1 MVATERENAIDFS
14 AAPVVWIHIADC
26 ANFAGIEYLAL
37 RMLQAHP
44 DLYIVLTGSRE
55 RAQSLAEQERIL
67 GLQMPIDGH
76 AIDRFLKKFTPNYL
90 LWAGG
95 DLHPPLLKM
104 AAAQGLEMLLIDA
117 VSEGFSTRKFRFLP
131 NVKARAL
138 RWFSDFYAVDTQAA
152 QHLAKLGISAS
163 RIQLKGALQQSVL
176 PPSLAEDLPENTPYT
191 HLATR
196 PVWLAAGVSAAEI
209 ETVLS
214 AQRIVM
220 RRAHRTLLILAA
232 QQPEDSAAAL
242 RQCQDSGLN
251 ALLTSQVEGP
261 DTNTHVLVSER
272 AEPLDLWYHLASV
285 CFLGQSLMPQGP
297 SLDPYPAAT
306 RGCAILYGPSAS
318 DYADRYLRLAEA
330 GAARQI
336 RDSDTLAAAVG
347 QISAPDAAAQ
357 MAFAAWQ
364 VTSDGAE
371 LTDAVIDRVLSHL
384 DEIGV

>member
-1 MVATERENAIDFS
+1 MVSSEPQNDIDF
-14 AAPVVWIHIADC
+14 AVAPVVWIHIADC
-26 ANFAGIEYLAL
+26 ANFAGIEYLSL

-44 DLYIVLTGSRE
+44 DLYIVLTGSQE
-55 RAQSLAEQERIL
+55 RSQNLARQARIL
-67 GLQMPIDGH
+67 GLQMPFDAH
-76 AIDRFLKKFTPNYL
+76 SIDRFFKKFTPNYL

-95 DLHPPLLKM
+95 NLHPPLLKM
-104 AAAQGLEMLLIDA
+104 AAARGLEMLLVDA
-117 VSEGFSTRKFRFLP
+117 VSEGFSARKFRFLP

-152 QHLAKLGISAS
+152 QHLAKLGIAAS
-163 RIQLKGALQQSVL
+163 RIQLKGALQQGVL
-176 PPSLAEDLPENTPYT
+176 PTRAGDDRPDNPAYA

-196 PVWLAAGVSAAEI
+196 PVWLAAGVSKGEI

-214 AQRIVM
+214 AHRLVM
-220 RRAHRTLLILAA
+220 RHAHRTLLILAP
-232 QQPEDSAAAL
+232 QQPEDSAEAI
-242 RQCQDSGLN
+242 RQCQDTGLH
-251 ALLTSQVEGP
+251 ALIPSQAEGP
-261 DTNTHVLVSER
+261 DANTHVLVPTG
-272 AEPLDLWYHLASV
+272 ADPLDFWYHLASV
-285 CFLGQSLMPQGP
+285 CFLGQSMVAQGP
-297 SLDPYPAAT
+297 ALDPYCAASH
-306 RGCAILYGPSAS
+306 GCAILYGPRVA
-318 DYADRYLRLAEA
+318 DYSDRYLKLAEA

-347 QISAPDAAAQ
+347 QISAPDVAAQ

>member
-1 MVATERENAIDFS
+1 MVAAKPENALDFS
-14 AAPVVWIHIADC
+14 AVPLVWVHAAEC
-26 ANFAGIEYLAL
+26 ANFAGIEYLCL

-44 DLYIVLTGSRE
+44 DLYIVVTGPGDRGHT
-55 RAQSLAEQERIL
+55 LAGQERIFTH
-67 GLQMPIDGH
+67 QMPFDSQ
-76 AIDRFLKKFTPNYL
+76 AIDRFLKKFAPNYL

-104 AAAQGLEMLLIDA
+104 AAAQGIEMLLIDA
-117 VSEGFSTRKFRFLP
+117 ASEGFSARRFRFLP

-152 QHLAKLGISAS
+152 RHLAKLGISAS

-176 PPSLAEDLPENTPYT
+176 PPSLAEDMPENTLYAQ
-191 HLATR
+191 LATR
-196 PVWLAAGVSAAEI
+196 PVWLAAGVSAGEI

-214 AQRIVM
+214 AQRLVM
-220 RRAHRTLLILAA
+220 RHAHRTLLILAP
-232 QQPEDSAAAL
+232 QQHEDCAEAL
-242 RQCQDSGLN
+242 RLCHDNSLN
-251 ALLTSQVEGP
+251 ALLTSNSEGP
-261 DTNTHVLVSER
+261 DGNAHVLIPEGTD
-272 AEPLDLWYHLASV
+272 PLDLWYHLASV
-285 CFLGQSLMPQGP
+285 CFLGQSLIPQGP
-297 SLDPYPAAT
+297 THDPYPAAT

-318 DYADRYLRLAEA
+318 QYSDRYLRLAEA
-330 GAARQI
+330 GAARQV

-347 QISAPDAAAQ
+347 QISAPDVAAQ

>member
-1 MVATERENAIDFS
+1 MVSSEPKNDIDFAVAT
-14 AAPVVWIHIADC
+14 VVWIHIADC
-26 ANFAGIEYLAL
+26 ANFAGIEYLSL

-44 DLYIVLTGSRE
+44 DLYIVLTGSQKRS
-55 RAQSLAEQERIL
+55 QNLARQARIL
-67 GLQMPIDGH
+67 GLQMPFDAH
-76 AIDRFLKKFTPNYL
+76 SIDRFFKKFTPNYL

-104 AAAQGLEMLLIDA
+104 AAAQGIEMLLIDA
-117 VSEGFSTRKFRFLP
+117 ASEGFSARRFRFLP

-138 RWFSDFYAVDTQAA
+138 RWFSDFYAVDTQAG

-176 PPSLAEDLPENTPYT
+176 PPSLAEDMPENTLYAQ
-191 HLATR
+191 LATR
-196 PVWLAAGVSAAEI
+196 LVWLAAGVSAGEI

-214 AQRIVM
+214 AQRLVM
-220 RRAHRTLLILAA
+220 RHAHRTLLILAP
-232 QQPEDSAAAL
+232 QQHEDCAEAL
-242 RQCQDSGLN
+242 RLCHDNSLN
-251 ALLTSQVEGP
+251 ALLTSNSEGP
-261 DTNTHVLVSER
+261 DGNAHVLIPEGTD
-272 AEPLDLWYHLASV
+272 PLDLWYHLASV

-297 SLDPYPAAT
+297 TLDPYPAAT

-318 DYADRYLRLAEA
+318 QYSDRYLRLAEA
-330 GAARQI
+330 GAARQV

-347 QISAPDAAAQ
+347 QISAPDVAAQ

>member
-117 VSEGFSTRKFRFLP
+117 ISEGFSTRKFRFLP

-214 AQRIVM
+214 AQCIVM
-220 RRAHRTLLILAA
+220 CRAHRTLLILAA
-232 QQPEDSAAAL
+232 QQPEDGAAAL

-261 DTNTHVLVSER
+261 DTNTHVLVSEG
-272 AEPLDLWYHLASV
+272 ADPLDLWYHLASV
-285 CFLGQSLMPQGP
+285 CFLGQSLTPQGP

-336 RDSDTLAAAVG
+336 LGSDTLAAAVG
-347 QISAPDAAAQ
+347 QISAPDVAAQ

-371 LTDAVIDRVLSHL
+371 LTDAVIDRVLRHL

>member
-347 QISAPDAAAQ
+347 QISAPDAAAK

>member
-1 MVATERENAIDFS
+1 MVATERENTIDFA

-26 ANFAGIEYLAL
+26 ANFAGIEYLSL

-44 DLYIVLTGSRE
+44 DLYIVLTGSHE
-55 RAQSLAEQERIL
+55 RAQSLAGQARIL
-67 GLQMPIDGH
+67 GLQMPFDGH

-95 DLHPPLLKM
+95 ELHPPLLKM
-104 AAAQGLEMLLIDA
+104 AAAQGVEMLLIDA
-117 VSEGFSTRKFRFLP
+117 VSEGFSARKFRFLP

-152 QHLAKLGISAS
+152 QQLAKLGISAS

-176 PPSLAEDLPENTPYT
+176 PPNLAKDLPENTPYAD
-191 HLATR
+191 LATR
-196 PVWLAAGVSAAEI
+196 PVWLAAAVSADEI

-214 AQRIVM
+214 AHRLVM
-220 RRAHRTLLILAA
+220 RHAHRTLLILVA
-232 QQPEDSAAAL
+232 QQPEDSAKAL
-242 RQCQDSGLN
+242 RQCQSSGLN
-251 ALLTSQVEGP
+251 ALLTSKAEGP
-261 DTNTHVLVSER
+261 DANTHVLVSEG
-272 AEPLDLWYHLASV
+272 EDPLEFWYHLASV
-285 CFLGQSLMPQGP
+285 CFLGQSLTPQGP
-297 SLDPYPAAT
+297 TLDPYPAAT
-306 RGCAILYGPSAS
+306 LGCAILYGPSVS
-318 DYADRYLRLAEA
+318 QFSDRYLRLAQA

-347 QISAPDAAAQ
+347 QISAPDVAAQ

>member
-1 MVATERENAIDFS
+1 
-14 AAPVVWIHIADC
+14 
-26 ANFAGIEYLAL
+26 
-37 RMLQAHP
+37 
-44 DLYIVLTGSRE
+44 
-55 RAQSLAEQERIL
+55 
-67 GLQMPIDGH
+67 
-76 AIDRFLKKFTPNYL
+76 
-90 LWAGG
+90 
-95 DLHPPLLKM
+95 
-104 AAAQGLEMLLIDA
+104 MLLIDT

-232 QQPEDSAAAL
+232 QQPEDGAAAL

-261 DTNTHVLVSER
+261 DTNTHVLVSEG
-272 AEPLDLWYHLASV
+272 ADPLDLWYHLASV
-285 CFLGQSLMPQGP
+285 CFLGQSLTPQGP

-371 LTDAVIDRVLSHL
+371 LTDAVIDRVLRHL

>member
-95 DLHPPLLKM
+95 NLHPPLLKM

-152 QHLAKLGISAS
+152 QHLEKLGISAS

-196 PVWLAAGVSAAEI
+196 PVWLAAGVLAGEI

-232 QQPEDSAAAL
+232 QQPEDGAAAL
-242 RQCQDSGLN
+242 RLCQDSGLN
-251 ALLTSQVEGP
+251 ALPTSQVEGP
-261 DTNTHVLVSER
+261 DTNTHVLVSEG
-272 AEPLDLWYHLASV
+272 ADPLDLWYHLASV
-285 CFLGQSLMPQGP
+285 CFLGQSLTPQGP

-336 RDSDTLAAAVG
+336 RGSDTLAAAVG
-347 QISAPDAAAQ
+347 QISAPDVAAQ